1 MDMLV
6 VVGTSV
12 SYLYS
17 TLSLMLV
24 CMSPENDGGIDG
36 AGGNP
41 GRPHLFL
48 ESPAMLLTFIVLGE
62 KRTRGGTVRYG
73 SVRILTGWTGWA

>member
-17 TLSLMLV
+17 SLALLLA
-24 CMSPENDGGIDG
+24 CAFPETGG
-36 AGGNP
+36 GGNP

-48 ESPAMLLTFIVLGE
+48 ESPAMLLTFISLGE
-62 KRTRGGTVRYG
+62 RRWDGREVEAMARETHE
-73 SVRILTGWTGWA
+73 